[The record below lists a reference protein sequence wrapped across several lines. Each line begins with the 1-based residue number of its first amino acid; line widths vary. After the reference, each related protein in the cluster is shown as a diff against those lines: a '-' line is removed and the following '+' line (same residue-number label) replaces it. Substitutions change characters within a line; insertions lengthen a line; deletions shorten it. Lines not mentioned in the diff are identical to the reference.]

1 LLIYYPDVF
10 VTCARSAHR
19 LYESDANII
28 VEIVSASN
36 SPRELTEKLF
46 DYQSL
51 PSIET
56 ILYFE
61 PDKRVVTVHRRSGV
75 NWTEYQVA
83 MGDLSV
89 GSARLQVDAIFAEVD
104 ATVVAE

>member
-46 DYQSL
+46 
-51 PSIET
+51 
-56 ILYFE
+56 
-61 PDKRVVTVHRRSGV
+61 
-75 NWTEYQVA
+75 EYQVA